1 MKLRNSLVTATLA
14 TIAVGITSGSAWA
27 APAAE
32 IPVQQEV
39 HYEVSRQ
46 GDSAVLTTSDG
57 KLQAV
62 GEQLV
67 LTDRA
72 GTPVASV
79 PLTYRMNNASYP
91 IAAEINGGTAVLTPS
106 REHGTP
112 VADIAASEIVSTDA
126 ALRDVAESFTPR
138 DQSALGVLAQ
148 RLTIGSAV
156 AAIVGAVLGGGVGC
170 LVGGAAGAAIS
181 SPVIALLLPFV
192 GATIA
197 GCVLGAATLGAV
209 GTVVGLIT
217 VGGPLALFSAY
228 QYFSTILTPCPAELA
243 YCKDPSVPAPAK

>member
-1 MKLRNSLVTATLA
+1 MNTRKFIVTAALA
-14 TIAVGITSGSAWA
+14 TVALGVGTGTTNA

-32 IPVQQEV
+32 SVQSEV
-39 HYEVSRQ
+39 HYEVSLQ

-67 LTDRA
+67 LTDTA
-72 GTPVASV
+72 GTPVAAL
-79 PLTYRMNNASYP
+79 PLTYRMDNMAYP
-91 IAAEINGGTAVLTPS
+91 IAAEINGGTAVLTPVK
-106 REHGTP
+106 EGGTP
-112 VADIAASEIVSTDA
+112 LADVAASEIVSMDSVVKP
-126 ALRDVAESFTPR
+126 VAESLTPR

-148 RLTIGSAV
+148 RMTIGSA
-156 AAIVGAVLGGGVGC
+156 ASAIFGAVLGGGIGC
-170 LVGGAAGAAIS
+170 LVGGAVGATLS

-209 GTVVGLIT
+209 GTIVGLVT
-217 VGGPLALFSAY
+217 VGGPLALFSAF
-228 QYFSTILTPCPAELA
+228 QYFSTILTPCPAELPA
-243 YCKDPSVPAPAK
+243 CKDPMVPAQPK